1 MERKIRKLPLSPA
14 LLPSA
19 RGSRSIPRDSAL
31 LLWGQFRRKQFKG
44 YAFKPQKII
53 GDQVVDFYCPDCNVV
68 IEIDDDE
75 KAAKKLQKYQQDLML
90 RGYGLSV
97 IHLPEREIKEDLDG
111 VMRRLEKHPALCK

>member
-19 RGSRSIPRDSAL
+19 RSSRSVARDSAL

-53 GDQVVDFYCPDCNVV
+53 GDQIVDFYCPDCNVV

-75 KAAKKLQKYQQDLML
+75 KKLDRPAQNKRDQML
-90 RGYGLSV
+90 KGYGLAV
-97 IHLPEREIKEDLDG
+97 IHLPENEIEEDLDG
-111 VMRRLEKHPALCK
+111 VMHRLAKHPALCK